1 MFADDV
7 AGLLTYL
14 DATPAIALGTAA
26 GNRLCLSLASRHPET
41 LRALI
46 LCWPVG
52 GRRACEILAESYYGQ
67 YIDVARNGGME
78 AVCGTPHYAGLIN
91 NNPRNRELLLSM
103 DTPEFVSTMERWRKT
118 FLASADLPT
127 MLFSEEQLRAIS
139 LPTCVV
145 PGLIDDPIH
154 GRGTS
159 EAVAALIPNAEMRR
173 LPEERRPDEVDRGW
187 LLSTLDRRAD
197 SPDLLKIVLD
207 FAAKLSEAAS
217 EARV

>member
-1 MFADDV
+1 
-7 AGLLTYL
+7 
-14 DATPAIALGTAA
+14 
-26 GNRLCLSLASRHPET
+26 
-41 LRALI
+41 
-46 LCWPVG
+46 
-52 GRRACEILAESYYGQ
+52 
-67 YIDVARNGGME
+67 
-78 AVCGTPHYAGLIN
+78 
-91 NNPRNRELLLSM
+91 M
-103 DTPEFVSTMERWRKT
+103 DTPEFVSTLERWRKT